1 MDISGTNM
9 AGAPGT
15 AAKIFDTLAD
25 ADINVMM
32 ITQNPSESSITITVR
47 KIFQPMQ
54 TACLYR

>member
-32 ITQNPSESSITITVR
+32 ITQNPSESSITITVE
-47 KIFQPMQ
+47 KSTQ
-54 TACLYR
+54 TRQFKP